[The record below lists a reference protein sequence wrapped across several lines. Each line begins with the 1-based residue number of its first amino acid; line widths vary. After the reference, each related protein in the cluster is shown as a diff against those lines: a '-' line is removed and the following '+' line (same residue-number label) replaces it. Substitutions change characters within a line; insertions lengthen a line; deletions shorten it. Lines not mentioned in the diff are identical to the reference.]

1 MRQPRKRKHNYK
13 YVPNFSK
20 IISLIYFYLFDLISD
35 PPVMKQIIVDKIILE
50 VANDPRNVRIDDY
63 DRERG
68 ELVDS
73 TNSHNSYKK
82 NPM

>member
-1 MRQPRKRKHNYK
+1 
-13 YVPNFSK
+13 
-20 IISLIYFYLFDLISD
+20 
-35 PPVMKQIIVDKIILE
+35 MKQIIVDKIILE
-50 VANDPRNVRIDDY
+50 VANDSTNVRIDDE
-63 DRERG
+63 RERR

>member
-1 MRQPRKRKHNYK
+1 
-13 YVPNFSK
+13 
-20 IISLIYFYLFDLISD
+20 
-35 PPVMKQIIVDKIILE
+35 MKQIIVDKIILD
-50 VANDPRNVRIDDY
+50 VANDPTNVWIDD
-63 DRERG
+63 DERERE